1 MAKMRSKRVGQNT
14 RVGQKPMLTLRL
26 IIGVGLALV
35 LGCQSQVLSRQGQRG
50 AVATATLPE
59 AQAIPESPRQILDTY
74 CVTCHNERLNTAELT
89 LDVANVEAPET
100 SPEVWERVIRRL
112 RTGTMP
118 PPGMRRPGPDTY
130 DELASYLE
138 TELDAA
144 WPANADPGRISAI
157 HRLNRTEYKNSV
169 RDLFSV
175 DVNVAELLPGEQTAD
190 GSFDNYATV
199 LSFTTV
205 HLERYMSVARQVTR
219 LAVGLPPMGPEGRVV
234 EIPLHVEQEAGLGR
248 LSDDAPLGS
257 RGGTAFVHEFPVD
270 GEYRVRLHLRRQYQ
284 EYMLGMGWPQQIDV
298 RIDGELMHRFTI
310 GGDAPGTPAVSGGYV
325 GNATSFGSP
334 DWEAYMH
341 NADNELEA
349 RFPVEAGPHVLSVT
363 YVRDLWEPQDLP
375 QPKQR
380 GRVIADDEIYMGY
393 SAVQFVDL
401 EGPFEITG
409 FAEDTPSRREIFV
422 CHPDL
427 GAEEEACATE
437 ILTRM
442 ARRAYRRSA
451 TDPEVQTLLEFY
463 STGREDGGSF
473 DEGIQFALERLLVS
487 SSFLLRV
494 YRDPEDVAPGEIYR
508 LSDLELASRLSF
520 FLWSS
525 IPDERLLDLAESGQL
540 TDPMILEQEVQRML
554 ADRRSE
560 DAIVHD
566 FAAQWLNLRRV
577 EEVVVDPIDY
587 PQYDANLLSAF
598 QRETEMFVASTLRED
613 RSVLDLINADYTYVN
628 ERLARHYGI
637 PGVYGSQFRRVT
649 LPNPDQRGGL
659 LAHGSILSVSSYPDR
674 TSPVLRGKWLMD
686 NMLGMPAPPPP
697 PGLDT
702 NLAEAEQGLRL
713 PSIKERLSTHRT
725 NPACNS
731 CHGMID
737 PIGFALENFD
747 VIGGWRLTDE
757 RGNPVDAIGS
767 MPSGEELDGF
777 VGLREY
783 FAGKQFVTTLTEKL
797 MAYALGRRLEY
808 YDRSAVRQIVR
819 GAEADEYRWSSI
831 VAGIV
836 ESPAFLMR
844 RATET
849 AD

>member
-1 MAKMRSKRVGQNT
+1 MAKNSYTPVRHT
-14 RVGQKPMLTLRL
+14 PMLSLPL
-26 IIGVGLALV
+26 IVGVGLTLL
-35 LGCQSQVLSRQGQRG
+35 LGCQSQTLSRQGQPG
-50 AVATATLPE
+50 AIAAATLPE
-59 AQAIPESPRQILDTY
+59 TRPIPETPREILDTY
-74 CVTCHNERLNTAELT
+74 CVVCHNEALNTAELT

-100 SPEVWERVIRRL
+100 NPETWERVIRRL

-118 PPGMRRPGPDTY
+118 PAGMPRPDPHTY
-130 DELASYLE
+130 DQLVSFLE
-138 TELDAA
+138 TQLDAA

-157 HRLNRTEYKNSV
+157 HRLNRAEYRNSV

-175 DVNVAELLPGEQTAD
+175 DVDVAALLPGDETAD
-190 GSFDNYATV
+190 GSFDNYAAA
-199 LSFTTV
+199 LSFTTA

-234 EIPLHVEQEAGLGR
+234 EVPLHVEQEAWLGR

-257 RGGTAFVHEFPVD
+257 RGGAAFRHEFPAD

-284 EYMLGMGWPQQIDV
+284 EYMMGMGWPQQIDV
-298 RIDGELMHRFTI
+298 RIDGELMRRFTI
-310 GGDAPGTPAVSGGYV
+310 GGEAPGTPAVSGGYA
-325 GNATSFGSP
+325 GNATSFGTP
-334 DWEAYMH
+334 DWESYMQFEDE
-341 NADNELEA
+341 NLVA
-349 RFPVEAGPHVLSVT
+349 RFPVEAGPHVVSVT

-380 GRVIADDEIYMGY
+380 GRVIANDEIYMGY
-393 SAVQFVDL
+393 SAVQFIDL

-409 FAEDTPSRREIFV
+409 FAEDTPSRRQIFV

-427 GAEEEACATE
+427 GAEADACATE
-437 ILTRM
+437 ILERM
-442 ARRAYRRSA
+442 ARRAYRRSP
-451 TDPEVQTLLEFY
+451 TDQEVQTLLEFY
-463 STGREDGGSF
+463 RMGREDGGGF
-473 DEGIQFALERLLVS
+473 EAGIQFALERMLVS

-494 YRDPEDVAPGEIYR
+494 YQDPEDAAPGDIYR
-508 LSDLELASRLSF
+508 LSDVELASRLSF

-525 IPDERLLDLAESGQL
+525 VPDERLLDRAESEQL
-540 TDPMILEQEVQRML
+540 ADPRILEQEVQRML
-554 ADRRSE
+554 ADPRSE

-566 FAAQWLNLRRV
+566 FATQWLNLRRV
-577 EEVVVDPIDY
+577 EEVKVDPIDY
-587 PQYDANLLSAF
+587 PQYDANLLRAL

-613 RSVLDLINADYTYVN
+613 RSVLDLIGADYTYLN

-686 NMLGMPAPPPP
+686 NMLGMPPPPPP
-697 PGLDT
+697 PGVDT
-702 NLAEAEQGLRL
+702 NLAEVDQGLKP
-713 PSIKERLSTHRT
+713 PSIKERLSAHRT
-725 NPACNS
+725 NPTCNS

-757 RGNPVDAIGS
+757 RGNPIDALGS
-767 MPSGEELDGF
+767 MPSGEELNGF

-783 FAGKQFVTTLTEKL
+783 FHGEQFVTNLTEKL

-836 ESPAFLMR
+836 KSPAFLMR
-844 RATET
+844 KAPEATN
-849 AD
+849 

>member
-1 MAKMRSKRVGQNT
+1 MAKMRSTG
-14 RVGQKPMLTLRL
+14 VGQKPMLTLPL

-35 LGCQSQVLSRQGQRG
+35 LGCQSQVLSQRG

-59 AQAIPESPRQILDTY
+59 TQPIAESSRQILDTY

-175 DVNVAELLPGEQTAD
+175 DVNVAELLPGDQTAD
-190 GSFDNYATV
+190 GSFDNYAAV

-219 LAVGLPPMGPEGRVV
+219 LAVGLPPVGPEGRVV

-257 RGGTAFVHEFPVD
+257 RGGTAFAHEFPVD

-284 EYMLGMGWPQQIDV
+284 EYMMGMGWPQQIDV

-540 TDPMILEQEVQRML
+540 RDPMILEQEVQRML

-577 EEVVVDPIDY
+577 EEVVVDPINY
-587 PQYDANLLSAF
+587 PQYDGNLLSAF

-613 RSVLDLINADYTYVN
+613 RSVLDLITADYTYVN

-637 PGVYGSQFRRVT
+637 PGVYGSQFRRVA
-649 LPNPDQRGGL
+649 LPNLDQRGGL

-686 NMLGMPAPPPP
+686 NMLGMPAPSPP
-697 PGLDT
+697 PGVDT
-702 NLAEAEQGLRL
+702 NLQEAEQGLRL

-725 NPACNS
+725 NPVCSS

-737 PIGFALENFD
+737 PLGFALENFD

-767 MPSGEELDGF
+767 LPSGEELDGF

-783 FAGKQFVTTLTEKL
+783 FAGEQFVTTLTEKL

-808 YDRSAVRQIVR
+808 YDRSTVRHIVR
-819 GAEADEYRWSSI
+819 DAEADEYRWSSI

-844 RATET
+844 KATET

>member
-1 MAKMRSKRVGQNT
+1 M
-14 RVGQKPMLTLRL
+14 
-26 IIGVGLALV
+26 
-35 LGCQSQVLSRQGQRG
+35 
-50 AVATATLPE
+50 
-59 AQAIPESPRQILDTY
+59 
-74 CVTCHNERLNTAELT
+74 
-89 LDVANVEAPET
+89 
-100 SPEVWERVIRRL
+100 
-112 RTGTMP
+112 
-118 PPGMRRPGPDTY
+118 
-130 DELASYLE
+130 
-138 TELDAA
+138 
-144 WPANADPGRISAI
+144 
-157 HRLNRTEYKNSV
+157 
-169 RDLFSV
+169 
-175 DVNVAELLPGEQTAD
+175 
-190 GSFDNYATV
+190 
-199 LSFTTV
+199 
-205 HLERYMSVARQVTR
+205 
-219 LAVGLPPMGPEGRVV
+219 
-234 EIPLHVEQEAGLGR
+234 
-248 LSDDAPLGS
+248 
-257 RGGTAFVHEFPVD
+257 
-270 GEYRVRLHLRRQYQ
+270 
-284 EYMLGMGWPQQIDV
+284 GMGWPQQIDV

-325 GNATSFGSP
+325 FGSVSSFSSP
-334 DWEAYMH
+334 DWEVYMH
-341 NADNELEA
+341 LEDNKLEA

-380 GRVIADDEIYMGY
+380 GRVIANDEIYMGY
-393 SAVQFVDL
+393 SAVQFIDL

-409 FAEDTPSRREIFV
+409 FAEDTPSRRKIFV

-437 ILTRM
+437 ILARM

-463 STGREDGGSF
+463 SMGREDGGSF
-473 DEGIQFALERLLVS
+473 EAGIQFALERILVS

-494 YRDPEDVAPGEIYR
+494 YRDPEDVPPGEIYR

-540 TDPMILEQEVQRML
+540 GDPMILEQEVQRML
-554 ADRRSE
+554 ADPRSE

-577 EEVVVDPIDY
+577 EEVKVDPIDY
-587 PQYDANLLSAF
+587 PQYDVNLLRAF

-613 RSVLDLINADYTYVN
+613 RSVLELINADYTYVN

-686 NMLGMPAPPPP
+686 NMLGMPPPPPP
-697 PGLDT
+697 PGVDT
-702 NLAEAEQGLRL
+702 NLPAPAQGLTL

-725 NPACNS
+725 NPGCSS

-737 PIGFALENFD
+737 PLGFALENFD

-757 RGNPVDAIGS
+757 RGNPVDAMGS

-783 FAGKQFVTTLTEKL
+783 FESKQFVTNLTEKL

-808 YDRSAVRQIVR
+808 YDRSTVRHIVR
-819 GAEADEYRWSSI
+819 GAEADDYRWSSI
-831 VAGIV
+831 IAGIV

-844 RATET
+844 KAPET